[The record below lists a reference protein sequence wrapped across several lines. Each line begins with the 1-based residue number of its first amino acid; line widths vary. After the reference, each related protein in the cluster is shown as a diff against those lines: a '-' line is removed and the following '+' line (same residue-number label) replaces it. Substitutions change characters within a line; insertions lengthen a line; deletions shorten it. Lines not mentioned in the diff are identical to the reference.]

1 MSREIFEVT
10 KDRFHLQ
17 NPCCYIL
24 QGTWPKEAKMRA
36 MLDGS
41 EIKSEIQRLEVVS
54 ALERFKDP
62 DLMRGERITA
72 AVQLPESLEGYQKL
86 SVYADMP
93 DKTFCW
99 FSVAVKNLEKRRGK
113 PQFFIEEEKIQQGFL
128 RIRGWAVADQQV
140 RIQIFNENKEKI
152 QAEILRTERVD
163 VEQMYEEMDH
173 EDKTGFFAELTNLTG
188 KVVYVVFYAGETKS
202 VHVVNLQPTVILRKK
217 IEKYAQKGMRYWKSQ
232 GSAAL
237 AGKIAN
243 KIKTASTREIP
254 YQKWIVRHLP
264 GTKELERQRREKF
277 EYQPKISIVIPLYKT
292 PEKYLRQLVETV
304 KAQTYPNWELCLSDG
319 SGENSPIAELLK
331 SLAASDERIRVI
343 SHKEPLQISEN
354 TNAGIEI
361 ATGDY
366 IAFADHDDE
375 LTPHALFECVKALN
389 KNRDIR
395 LLYSDEDKMSMD
407 GHKFFQPHFK
417 PDYNPDLLC
426 TVNYICH
433 LFVVDKK
440 IIDQIGML
448 RKEYDGAQDYDFI
461 FRCTEKAKEIRHI
474 PKVLYHW
481 RCHKDSTASNPES
494 KLYAFD
500 AGARAIMDHYKRVGI
515 EAERVEKG
523 VDYGIY
529 HSVYKIQGEPLVSII
544 IPNKDHHTDLDLC
557 LRAIETRATYR
568 NVEFIIVENNS
579 TEKETFEY
587 YEKIQKEFSNVHV
600 VTWEREFNYS
610 AINNFGVTFAKG
622 EYLLFLNNDTE
633 LIAENFIEEMLGLCQ
648 REDVGAVGARL
659 LYQDDTIQHAGVV
672 VGFGG
677 IAGHTF
683 IGLHK
688 AENSYFHR
696 AMSTQDYSAV
706 TAACLMTKKALFDEV
721 GGFTEKL
728 AVAFNDIDYCMK
740 VRASNH
746 LVVYNPYA
754 LLYHYESKSR
764 GLEDTPEKVA
774 RFNREIKIFS
784 ERWPEILKDGD
795 PYYNPNLT
803 LRKSN
808 FALRDL
814 KKEKIGEPYHLEV

>member
-1 MSREIFEVT
+1 MSKEIFEVT

-440 IIDQIGML
+440 SL
-448 RKEYDGAQDYDFI
+448 
-461 FRCTEKAKEIRHI
+461 IR
-474 PKVLYHW
+474 
-481 RCHKDSTASNPES
+481 
-494 KLYAFD
+494 
-500 AGARAIMDHYKRVGI
+500 
-515 EAERVEKG
+515 
-523 VDYGIY
+523 
-529 HSVYKIQGEPLVSII
+529 
-544 IPNKDHHTDLDLC
+544 
-557 LRAIETRATYR
+557 
-568 NVEFIIVENNS
+568 
-579 TEKETFEY
+579 
-587 YEKIQKEFSNVHV
+587 
-600 VTWEREFNYS
+600 
-610 AINNFGVTFAKG
+610 
-622 EYLLFLNNDTE
+622 
-633 LIAENFIEEMLGLCQ
+633 
-648 REDVGAVGARL
+648 
-659 LYQDDTIQHAGVV
+659 
-672 VGFGG
+672 
-677 IAGHTF
+677 
-683 IGLHK
+683 
-688 AENSYFHR
+688 
-696 AMSTQDYSAV
+696 
-706 TAACLMTKKALFDEV
+706 
-721 GGFTEKL
+721 
-728 AVAFNDIDYCMK
+728 
-740 VRASNH
+740 
-746 LVVYNPYA
+746 
-754 LLYHYESKSR
+754 
-764 GLEDTPEKVA
+764 
-774 RFNREIKIFS
+774 
-784 ERWPEILKDGD
+784 
-795 PYYNPNLT
+795 
-803 LRKSN
+803 
-808 FALRDL
+808 
-814 KKEKIGEPYHLEV
+814 

>member
-440 IIDQIGML
+440 IIDQVGML